1 MMFEGTVLSDIQAR
15 NAPDGTVLPGWI
27 KKNAVI
33 LSPEMQ
39 GTWMRLGTVDGLA
52 KTGWVNA
59 GANMSKIS
67 WHVIAAPP
75 PPPPPVVT
83 VQDNWT
89 VVIDELSNGTDNV
102 KVSKNG
108 VIFSDV
114 TK

>member
-1 MMFEGTVLSDIQAR
+1 MFEGILLDSQKAR
-15 NAPDGTVLPGWI
+15 NVPDGTTIGAWI
-27 KKNAVI
+27 PKGAKITATT
-33 LSPEMQ
+33 LDR
-39 GTWMRLGTVDGLA
+39 TWLKLGTVNGIA
-52 KTGWVNA
+52 TTGWLNA
-59 GANMSKIS
+59 GVSGNLIS
-67 WHVIAAPP
+67 FKEIAAPP

-83 VQDNWT
+83 VSDNWT

>member
-1 MMFEGTVLSDIQAR
+1 MFEGILLAPQKAR
-15 NAPDGTVLPGWI
+15 NVPDGITIGAWYQKGAKITATEL
-27 KKNAVI
+27 
-33 LSPEMQ
+33 Q
-39 GTWMRLGTVDGLA
+39 GTWLHLGTVNGIA
-52 KTGWVNA
+52 TTGWLNA
-59 GANMSKIS
+59 GANQSLIS
-67 WHVIAAPP
+67 FQVVAAPP

-108 VIFSDV
+108 AIVSDV

>member
-1 MMFEGTVLSDIQAR
+1 MFEGTLLAPQKAR
-15 NAPDGTVLPGWI
+15 TVPDGITVGAWYPKGAKITATEL
-27 KKNAVI
+27 
-33 LSPEMQ
+33 Q
-39 GTWMRLGTVDGLA
+39 GTWLHLGTVNGIA
-52 KTGWVNA
+52 TTGWLNA
-59 GANMSKIS
+59 GANQNLIS
-67 WHVIAAPP
+67 FQVVATPP

-108 VIFSDV
+108 VIVSDV